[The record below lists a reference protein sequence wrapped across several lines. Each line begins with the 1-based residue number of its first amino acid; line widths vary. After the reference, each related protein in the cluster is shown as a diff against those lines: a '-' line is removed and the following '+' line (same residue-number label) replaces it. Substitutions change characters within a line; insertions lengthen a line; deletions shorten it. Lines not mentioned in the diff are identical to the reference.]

1 MSRSW
6 SGVCRPVYTQKDTT
20 VAGAEWARGPVVGK
34 WVREVREG
42 PGVVRQTHEATR
54 RTLAFTELY
63 EELFKG
69 FGE

>member
-1 MSRSW
+1 M
-6 SGVCRPVYTQKDTT
+6 
-20 VAGAEWARGPVVGK
+20 WARGPVVEK
-34 WVREVREG
+34 WVKVREG

-54 RTLAFTELY
+54 RTLAFTERY